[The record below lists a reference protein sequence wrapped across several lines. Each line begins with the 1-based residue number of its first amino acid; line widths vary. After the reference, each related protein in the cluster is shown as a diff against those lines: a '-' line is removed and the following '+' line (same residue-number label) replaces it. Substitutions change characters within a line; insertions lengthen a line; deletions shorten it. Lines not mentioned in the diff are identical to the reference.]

1 MSVNGV
7 INSPGFI
14 RGSDAWNFIIRSR
27 ACLPCEATMERMY
40 RTFTATQL
48 GVLDDLANHSGA
60 RETFF
65 PVSADYTLSHDKLSC
80 DDVFCMLI

>member
-1 MSVNGV
+1 
-7 INSPGFI
+7 
-14 RGSDAWNFIIRSR
+14 
-27 ACLPCEATMERMY
+27 MERMY